1 MLVTVEG
8 YAGSKRSKRV
18 GMLRRVRCQESRG
31 WGGMAMAAMEAAA
44 TAMTAVVTS
53 EIKAAHPAR
62 EAQVELPI

>member
-18 GMLRRVRCQESRG
+18 GMLRRVRCRRAG
-31 WGGMAMAAMEAAA
+31 GGMAMAAMEAGA

-53 EIKAAHPAR
+53 EIKATHPAR